1 MGFESLEAVD
11 SASIQDQEATTDAHT
26 RAGNTTQPGNVD
38 VGPDVIDSD
47 LAESESVSTRFF
59 VFQSPQVDS
68 YREGCAAG

>member
-11 SASIQDQEATTDAHT
+11 SASIQDQEATTHAQT

-38 VGPDVIDSD
+38 VEPDVIDSD
-47 LAESESVSTRFF
+47 LAESVKVSARFL

>member
-11 SASIQDQEATTDAHT
+11 SASIQDQEATTDAHA

-47 LAESESVSTRFF
+47 LAESVKVS
-59 VFQSPQVDS
+59 
-68 YREGCAAG
+68 A